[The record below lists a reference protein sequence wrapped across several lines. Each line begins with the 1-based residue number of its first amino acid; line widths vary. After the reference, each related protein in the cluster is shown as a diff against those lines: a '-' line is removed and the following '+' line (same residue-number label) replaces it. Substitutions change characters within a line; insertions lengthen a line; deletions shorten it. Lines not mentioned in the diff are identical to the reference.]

1 MGSGTPVRA
10 AILAAATAPVFP
22 VTAVAHADCKQWFES
37 ASSFDGISKL
47 TVFAGLRFTTNSN
60 ADACHGRQVGG
71 LEYLPRI
78 EPQPARHKTA
88 DLAVG
93 LSTKFGLALKVLGLE
108 LPPMLLARGGEGIE

>member
-47 TVFAGLRFTTNSN
+47 IVFAGLRFTTNSN
-60 ADACHGRQVGG
+60 ADACHATQVGG
-71 LEYLPRI
+71 LEYLARI
-78 EPQPARHKTA
+78 EPRHQ
-88 DLAVG
+88 DHRPGSGVVDEVRP
-93 LSTKFGLALKVLGLE
+93 ALKVLALE
-108 LPPMLLARGGEGIE
+108 LSPMLLARAGEVIE